1 MLRLLTWSTQNAR
14 KISIMLEE
22 CEYEYT
28 IEPINIEKQEQ
39 FNSEFKALNP
49 NSKIPVLL
57 DSDLIDEHRN
67 PEPIFETGAILLY
80 LAEKS
85 GQFLSKEPAQRARV
99 IKWLFWQTSGL
110 GPAFG
115 NFSHFASALA
125 KDESYLNN
133 YLAQT
138 RAKEANFQ
146 AIERFSKESFRLLG
160 VLNKVLSDRDFIAG
174 DLSIADFA
182 SYPWIE
188 SAWAGLKALNNNLEK
203 DFPHV
208 ASWMQR
214 LQERPGV
221 QKGMNKLAWGTD
233 LS

>member
-1 MLRLLTWSTQNAR
+1 MFSLLTWSTQNAR

-22 CEYEYT
+22 CGSEYT
-28 IEPINIEKQEQ
+28 IEPVNIEKQEQ
-39 FNSEFKALNP
+39 FSAEFKGLNP

-57 DSDLIDEHRN
+57 DSDLVDKHN
-67 PEPIFETGAILLY
+67 NLEPIIETGAILLY
-80 LAEKS
+80 LAEKN
-85 GQFLSKEPAQRARV
+85 GKFLPTEPAHRVRV
-99 IKWLFWQTSGL
+99 IKWLFWQSGGL
-110 GPAFG
+110 GPALG

-138 RAKEANFQ
+138 RSKEVNFQ

-160 VLNKVLSDRDFIAG
+160 VLNNVLRDSDYIAG
-174 DLSIADFA
+174 ELSIADFA

-188 SAWAGLKALNNNLEK
+188 SAWAGLKALNSNLEK
-203 DFPHV
+203 DFQHV
-208 ASWMQR
+208 ASWMQK
-214 LQERPGV
+214 LQKRPGV
-221 QKGMNKLAWGTD
+221 QRGMSKLAWGKD